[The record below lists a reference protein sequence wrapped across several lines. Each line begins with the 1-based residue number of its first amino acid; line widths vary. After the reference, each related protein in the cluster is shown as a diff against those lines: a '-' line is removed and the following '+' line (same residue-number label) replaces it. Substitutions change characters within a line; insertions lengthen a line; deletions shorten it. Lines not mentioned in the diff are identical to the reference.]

1 MSREPRVPKPAGSLS
16 RGASSLG
23 QEFETR
29 LLCPAMFREGRWRML
44 RRPSCV
50 SPAPGC
56 CASSRARMV
65 GLKTATGWPQESA
78 GIPRGTVRLHLIVL
92 PPPLLCQYPRFPLA
106 CEDLPVEKLAPQ
118 PRGRTTDSA
127 RPRGRIRSLAFASY
141 SGLREESNVIVC
153 GPRARRNTSL
163 VQLHRTHGA
172 VIGVANR
179 SEAPLSYGSNQP
191 CSSLAG
197 RRTVSPAS
205 FVVLTSRTSPP
216 SAVKIQ

>member
-1 MSREPRVPKPAGSLS
+1 M
-16 RGASSLG
+16 
-23 QEFETR
+23 
-29 LLCPAMFREGRWRML
+29 M
-44 RRPSCV
+44 
-50 SPAPGC
+50 
-56 CASSRARMV
+56 
-65 GLKTATGWPQESA
+65 GLKTAVGWPQESA
-78 GIPRGTVRLHLIVL
+78 GIPQGTVRLHLIVL

-141 SGLREESNVIVC
+141 SGLREESKVIVC
-153 GPRARRNTSL
+153 GPRATEHSL

-179 SEAPLSYGSNQP
+179 GEAPPSCGSNQP
-191 CSSLAG
+191 CSSPAG
-197 RRTVSPAS
+197 RRAVSPAS
-205 FVVLTSRTSPP
+205 FVILTSRTSPP

>member
-1 MSREPRVPKPAGSLS
+1 MWQPTKPARSQQLPGDQRLRGERPSS
-16 RGASSLG
+16 RCPVPGA
-23 QEFETR
+23 EFEMS
-29 LLCPAMFREGRWRML
+29 LVGPAMTREGRRRML

-65 GLKTATGWPQESA
+65 GLETAAGWPRESA

-92 PPPLLCQYPRFPLA
+92 PPPLLCQYLRFPLA

-153 GPRARRNTSL
+153 GPRARRTTAWSSS
-163 VQLHRTHGA
+163 T
-172 VIGVANR
+172 
-179 SEAPLSYGSNQP
+179 APT
-191 CSSLAG
+191 G
-197 RRTVSPAS
+197 R
-205 FVVLTSRTSPP
+205 
-216 SAVKIQ
+216 